1 MKRADLMITRAGA
14 STLSELIA
22 LELPSIL
29 IPSPYVANNHQYINA
44 LDLIDNDAALMIE
57 EKDLTPD
64 TLISKIEEIIDDSV
78 KLKVMK
84 NNLKKLK
91 VEDSSLLIYKELR
104 DLIK

>member
-1 MKRADLMITRAGA
+1 
-14 STLSELIA
+14 
-22 LELPSIL
+22 
-29 IPSPYVANNHQYINA
+29 
-44 LDLIDNDAALMIE
+44 MIE